1 VQQRASFSRF
11 CHQKKYSRANKSRL
25 VPTQSENKNNP
36 VRTSRGLS
44 PHKPKNYYLCTSK
57 RNFMNFQNTRE
68 FAQQLDQQDELYNY
82 RNEFIFPQVN
92 GKNVIYFTGNS
103 LGLQPKRTKAFVD
116 EVMNDWAKLAVDG
129 HFYAD
134 KPWWDYHERFA
145 IPLGEIMGAKP
156 SEITVMN
163 TLTVNLHL
171 MMVSFY
177 RPTAKKYKILCE
189 EKAFPSDQYMF
200 QSQADFHAQYLGIN
214 PNEIIIEIKR
224 REGEHNIRLEDVLAK
239 IEEIGDELALVLIGG
254 VNYYTGQVFD
264 MKTITAAAQKTGA
277 YVGWDLAHAAG
288 NIEMNL
294 HDWNVDFA
302 CWCSYKYMNSGPG
315 NASGCF
321 VHENHHYNA
330 KLPRFAGWWGHNKER
345 RFKMEQQFEPVHGA
359 DGWQISNLPILSLAP
374 YLASVEM
381 FAEVGMTKLIK
392 KRNLLTSYLEFILH
406 EIDREIGGAGF
417 EIITP
422 QNQEERA
429 CQLSVYLHGQ
439 GRSLFEYLMKN
450 GVITDWRE
458 PNVIRFAPA
467 PFYCSFTDMYEFGQI
482 LKKGIIG

>member
-1 VQQRASFSRF
+1 
-11 CHQKKYSRANKSRL
+11 
-25 VPTQSENKNNP
+25 
-36 VRTSRGLS
+36 
-44 PHKPKNYYLCTSK
+44 
-57 RNFMNFQNTRE
+57 MNFQNTRE
-68 FAQQLDQQDELYNY
+68 FAQQLDAQDELFKY
-82 RNEFIFPQVN
+82 RDEFIFPSIN

-103 LGLQPKRTKAFVD
+103 LGLQPKRTQAYVD
-116 EVMNDWAKLAVDG
+116 EVMNDWAKLAVEG

-145 IPLGEIMGAKP
+145 IPLSGIVGAKP

-177 RPTAKKYKILCE
+177 RPIPKKYKIICE

-200 QSQADFHAQYLGIN
+200 QSQVKFHGYDPKEAIV
-214 PNEIIIEIKR
+214 EIKR
-224 REGEHNIRLEDVLAK
+224 REGEHNIRHEDIIAK
-239 IEEIGDELALVLIGG
+239 IEEVGEELALVLIGG

-264 MKTITAAAQKTGA
+264 IKTITEAGHKTGA

-288 NIEMNL
+288 NIELEL

-321 VHENHHYNA
+321 VHERHHHDND
-330 KLPRFAGWWGHNKER
+330 LPRFAGWWGHNKER
-345 RFKMEQQFEPVHGA
+345 RFKMEPDFDPVNGA

-381 FAEVGMTKLIK
+381 FAEVGMKKLIQ
-392 KRNLLTSYLEFILH
+392 KRNLLTAYLEFILH
-406 EIDREIGGAGF
+406 EIDREIDGTEF

-439 GRSLFEYLMKN
+439 GRALFEYLMKN

-458 PNVIRFAPA
+458 PNVIRLAPA
-467 PFYCSFTDMYEFGQI
+467 PFYCSFEDMYEFGQI
-482 LKKGIIG
+482 LKAGISKP

>member
-1 VQQRASFSRF
+1 
-11 CHQKKYSRANKSRL
+11 
-25 VPTQSENKNNP
+25 
-36 VRTSRGLS
+36 
-44 PHKPKNYYLCTSK
+44 
-57 RNFMNFQNTRE
+57 MNFQNTRE
-68 FAQQLDQQDELYNY
+68 FAQQLDAQDELFKY
-82 RNEFIFPQVN
+82 RDEFIFPSIN

-103 LGLQPKRTKAFVD
+103 LGLQPKRTQAYVD
-116 EVMNDWAKLAVDG
+116 EVMNDWAKLAVEG

-145 IPLGEIMGAKP
+145 VPLSGIMGAKP
-156 SEITVMN
+156 SEVTVMN

-177 RPTAKKYKILCE
+177 RPTPKKYKIICE

-200 QSQADFHAQYLGIN
+200 QSQVKFHGYDPKEA
-214 PNEIIIEIKR
+214 IIEIKR
-224 REGEHNIRLEDVLAK
+224 REGEHNIRLEDIIAK
-239 IEEIGDELALVLIGG
+239 IEEVGEELALVLIGG

-264 MKTITAAAQKTGA
+264 IKTITEAGHKTGA

-288 NIEMNL
+288 NIELLL

-321 VHENHHYNA
+321 VHERHHHDND
-330 KLPRFAGWWGHNKER
+330 LPRFAGWWGHNKER
-345 RFKMEQQFEPVHGA
+345 RFKMEPDFDPVHGA

-381 FAEVGMTKLIK
+381 FAEAGMKKLIQ
-392 KRNLLTSYLEFILH
+392 KRNLLTAYLEFILH
-406 EIDREIGGAGF
+406 EIDREIDGTEF

-439 GRSLFEYLMKN
+439 GRALFEYLMKN

-458 PNVIRFAPA
+458 PNVIRLAPA
-467 PFYCSFTDMYEFGQI
+467 PFYCSFEDMYEFGQI
-482 LKKGIIG
+482 LKAGISK